1 MSSVN
6 LVEVD
11 SSNWTKEVARA
22 EKPVVVEF
30 YTPTCPHC
38 ARLTPIFKRLSSEY
52 EGKLEF
58 AMVNAAG
65 NMGLA
70 QGWGVMGVPT
80 LKFFCSGRPVY
91 EIVGY
96 REEVELRQEFDRV
109 IRSSQDCLNQS
120 SPIYV

>member
-11 SSNWTKEVARA
+11 SSNWVKEVARA

-52 EGKLEF
+52 EDKLKF

-65 NMGLA
+65 NVGLA

-91 EIVGY
+91 EIVGH
-96 REEVELRQEFDRV
+96 REEAELRQEFDRT
-109 IRSSQDCLNQS
+109 IRSYQNCLDQS